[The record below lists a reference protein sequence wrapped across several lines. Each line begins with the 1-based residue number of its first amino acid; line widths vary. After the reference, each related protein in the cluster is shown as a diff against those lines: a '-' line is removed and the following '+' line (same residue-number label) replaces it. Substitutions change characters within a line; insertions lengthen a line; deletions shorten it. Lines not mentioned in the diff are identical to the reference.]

1 MAPKRFTVSK
11 VTDPTM
17 YHDTSVSMA
26 LTLDILDFE
35 AWDDYYSEILSDMFD
50 KEPMCVQHC
59 MSYTADE
66 KQAQM
71 IEGFVSGKDWLK
83 SFEDWGPHIEK
94 VVGKMLV
101 PTRCQL
107 QGPPGDIEEIKKV
120 MDETPFK
127 DICVYF
133 ESDTRGFRRKNAHEI
148 MRAKMH

>member
-17 YHDTSVSMA
+17 FHDTSVSMA
-26 LTLDILDFE
+26 LTMDVLDFE
-35 AWDDYYSEILSDMFD
+35 AWDDYYSEILTDMFD

-59 MSYTADE
+59 MSYTPDE

-71 IEGFVSGKDWLK
+71 IESWVKAEDFIEHFGFMQK
-83 SFEDWGPHIEK
+83 HIEK
-94 VVGKMLV
+94 VMGKMII
-101 PTRCQL
+101 PTRAQL
-107 QGPPGDIEEIKKV
+107 QGPPGDVEKVKAV

-133 ESDTRGFRRKNAHEI
+133 ESDTRGFRRNNAHTI
-148 MRAKMH
+148 MRGKLH